1 MLYNFLS
8 NLLSVLLLCHL
19 TLQADEV
26 CEHLL
31 VRINNLTK
39 YPCYFIGED
48 HQKSNFVNYTYPAGV
63 ILPNQSMLYVVDSVL
78 HKLFHKRTYSLITY
92 RCHDKKITLES
103 ILHRCGHLPE
113 GRVLDGSDHFKINYE
128 PVKSFDQAS
137 YGIISWYIS
146 EEDSP
151 TKNSEEAHATN
162 DMVETSTT
170 QNS

>member
-1 MLYNFLS
+1 MLLTRFFINYS
-8 NLLSVLLLCHL
+8 TRERTRLLL
-19 TLQADEV
+19 T
-26 CEHLL
+26 
-31 VRINNLTK
+31 
-39 YPCYFIGED
+39 
-48 HQKSNFVNYTYPAGV
+48 
-63 ILPNQSMLYVVDSVL
+63 VVM
-78 HKLFHKRTYSLITY
+78 T
-92 RCHDKKITLES
+92 KKITLES